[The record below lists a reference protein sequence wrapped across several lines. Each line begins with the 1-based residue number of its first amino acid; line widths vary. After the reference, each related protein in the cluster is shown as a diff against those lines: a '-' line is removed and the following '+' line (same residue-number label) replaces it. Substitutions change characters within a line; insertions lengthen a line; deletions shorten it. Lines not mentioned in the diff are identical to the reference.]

1 MAKEYRIT
9 TIIKIFSNGVK
20 THKDVEFCSTLDKA
34 LENVNFNEKDLEYV
48 NVLSYIIPK
57 DGDCEELYDEE
68 YYIGTIVDESH
79 LTDYE
84 ISHAVC
90 GRNRLIYVE
99 DIAGYVRAESGKI
112 YMYLKGDNI
121 VNLNEIKENNFEV

>member
-20 THKDVEFCSTLDKA
+20 TQKDIEFCSTLDKA
-34 LENVNFNEKDLEYV
+34 LESVNFNEKDLEYV
-48 NVLSYIIPK
+48 NVLGYIIPAE
-57 DGDCEELYDEE
+57 GGCEELFDEE
-68 YYIGTIVDESH
+68 YYIGTIADKSE

-84 ISHAVC
+84 ISHAEC

-112 YMYLKGDNI
+112 YMYLKGDKVLDPNQ
-121 VNLNEIKENNFEV
+121 IKENNIEV